1 VQAALYRLSGDANP
15 LHIDPNFS
23 AMGGFDR
30 PILHGMATLGFAA
43 RHVLELYAGNDPNL
57 VKTIKVSSHQT
68 SFPSLQISVKRS
80 LLPMFFN
87 LQKLT

>member
-1 VQAALYRLSGDANP
+1 MYRLSGDANP

-57 VKTIKVSSHQT
+57 VKTIKVSS
-68 SFPSLQISVKRS
+68 
-80 LLPMFFN
+80 
-87 LQKLT
+87 KLFLVF